1 MTKDEA
7 DRLLQ
12 GVRDREQKRRVE
24 QERRAEQQA
33 KNARGRKPIKDW

>member
-12 GVRDREQKRRVE
+12 AVRDREQKRRVE